1 MKIQIYFLYSKYRPL
16 KDYQYFAYNSIK
28 NQKQK
33 HNIINTIIEK
43 LLYKSKNIKYKIQ
56 SKKQK

>member
-1 MKIQIYFLYSKYRPL
+1 MYFPYSKYRPL

-28 NQKQK
+28 NKKWEQ
-33 HNIINTIIEK
+33 NIINTIIEK

-56 SKKQK
+56 SKKQR